1 MKTAMKKKKM
11 LAILNSKMLP
21 EVWHVRAQILANP
34 SFRVAV
40 PYPVNISPNTAL
52 YFSQILDEGNT
63 VQDPVWILPP
73 KQALS
78 NTKEKLPAWQSGL
91 PSFVMVTF
99 SAPWFTVTE

>member
-1 MKTAMKKKKM
+1 MKTAMKGAKM
-11 LAILNSKMLP
+11 LVILNSKMLP

-40 PYPVNISPNTAL
+40 PYPVNVSPNTAL

-63 VQDPVWILPP
+63 VQDPVWITP

-78 NTKEKLPAWQSGL
+78 NTKEKLPAWPSGL
-91 PSFVMVTF
+91 P
-99 SAPWFTVTE
+99 